1 MVSRKLL
8 APLTLSV
15 ALVGLGIAA
24 GLGLA
29 ARADSSM
36 SVTVDANTS
45 LGTLP
50 ATAFGINAA
59 VWDGHL
65 LDANLPGLLQQ
76 AGVKVVRYPGGSTA
90 DVYHWQTNSTEPGQ
104 SFANPN
110 NTFDA
115 FMGVVQQTGAQA
127 MITVNYGSGTPQ
139 EAAGWVQYANRGG
152 PGYTGPVPTYPGA
165 SSTGH
170 TYGITYWEIG
180 NELYHNGTYGAQ
192 SEYDLH
198 TDKGPAA
205 YGANTLQFID
215 AMKAVDPSVK
225 VGVALTAPGN
235 WPDEDVLGNAGTLQA
250 WNDNVLQATC
260 SALDFADV
268 HWYPQDPGNESDAN
282 LLQAPEQ
289 GIAGRTDSIP
299 QMVARLRQEIS
310 QYCPSRASQIQIMI
324 AETNSVS
331 YNPGKQT
338 VSVVNALYLDDDYM
352 TWLEHGVATVD
363 WWDTHNGPMLG
374 TNDSPALYGTAT
386 YGDYGALATG
396 DTPEPPAETP
406 FPPYYGLQMLT
417 KLGVA
422 GDQMVAATSSSSLVA
437 VHAVKQANGNLAVLL
452 INKDPAKFEP
462 VTLSLCNFTPALNPM
477 VYSYGPGSAAISDPY
492 GPGSAA
498 ISAVRQPDLAGAY
511 VQRPR
516 RGARTNRSPSLL
528 VIVPPYSVVTIV
540 MTPAPDLD

>member
-1 MVSRKLL
+1 MASRMQL
-8 APLTLSV
+8 AYLALSF
-15 ALVGLGIAA
+15 ALVGLGMAT
-24 GLGLA
+24 GLA
-29 ARADSSM
+29 TTAHADSSV
-36 SVTVDANTS
+36 SVTVHANTS

-139 EAAGWVQYANRGG
+139 EAAGWVQYANKGG

-180 NELYHNGTYGAQ
+180 NEVYGNGTYGANF
-192 SEYDLH
+192 EYDLH
-198 TDKGPAA
+198 MDKGPVA
-205 YGANTLQFID
+205 YGENALQFID
-215 AMKAVDPSVK
+215 AMKAVDPSIK

-235 WPDEDVLGNAGTLQA
+235 WPDEDVLGNAGTPQA
-250 WNDNVLQATC
+250 WNDNVLEATC

-268 HWYPQDPGNESDAN
+268 HWYPQDPGKESDAN

-310 QYCPSRASQIQIMI
+310 QYCPSRASQIQIMLT
-324 AETNSVS
+324 ETNSVS

-338 VSVVNALYLDDDYM
+338 VSVVNALYLDDNYM
-352 TWLEHGVATVD
+352 TWLEQGVATVA

-374 TNDSPALYGTAT
+374 TNDGPALYGTAT
-386 YGDYGALATG
+386 YGDFGVLATG

-452 INKDPAKFEP
+452 INKDPATFAP
-462 VTLSLCNFTPALNPM
+462 VTLFLCNFTPALNPM
-477 VYSYGPGSAAISDPY
+477 VYAYGPGST
-492 GPGSAA
+492 A
-498 ISAVRQPDLAGAY
+498 ISAVRQPDLAGAH
-511 VQRPR
+511 VQRPG
-516 RGARTNRSPSLL
+516 RGARTKRSPALL